1 MPVGFVRNNG
11 KWDPLLILTDADGCI
26 DQSTPNCPTVQ
37 IFDLMTGAVD
47 VIGDKKTKIM
57 PNPASDY
64 IIIKNEE
71 LVFPVRY
78 HIYTYTGQ
86 LINSGHTDM
95 SGSVDVGSICS
106 GIFMLKISDQNG
118 KTESIRWVKE

>member
-11 KWDPLLILTDADGCI
+11 KWDPLLILTDADGFI

-78 HIYTYTGQ
+78 HIYT
-86 LINSGHTDM
+86 HT
-95 SGSVDVGSICS
+95 
-106 GIFMLKISDQNG
+106 
-118 KTESIRWVKE
+118 